1 MSEILWHC
9 VLLLT
14 CFPVSSRMGW
24 GEDWVHDAGN
34 VGSQQMTGLLVHNLQ
49 AGLRRYDRPA
59 TVAESRIQWCEL
71 HVLHDLSGWLAAEC
85 CRCLRVRQM

>member
-1 MSEILWHC
+1 
-9 VLLLT
+9 
-14 CFPVSSRMGW
+14 MGW

-71 HVLHDLSGWLAAEC
+71 HLLCD
-85 CRCLRVRQM
+85 RCLVVVVAERCRVLRQI

>member
-1 MSEILWHC
+1 MWHC
-9 VLLLT
+9 VHLLT

>member
-1 MSEILWHC
+1 
-9 VLLLT
+9 
-14 CFPVSSRMGW
+14 MGW

-85 CRCLRVRQM
+85 CRVFACAQM

>member
-1 MSEILWHC
+1 
-9 VLLLT
+9 
-14 CFPVSSRMGW
+14 MGW

-59 TVAESRIQWCEL
+59 TVAESRIQWCKL
-71 HVLHDLSGWLAAEC
+71 HVLHDRSGWLAAEC

>member
-1 MSEILWHC
+1 MSEILWLAFSCAH
-9 VLLLT
+9 VQFL
-14 CFPVSSRMGW
+14 SSRMGW

-71 HVLHDLSGWLAAEC
+71 HLLCD
-85 CRCLRVRQM
+85 RCLVVVVHY